1 MRLWQECNNP
11 EPKKCENINL
21 ESKSS
26 SAQRVDYDDE
36 EVENNEQNSP
46 WELSTAC
53 LLWLS
58 GSPRWLNSS
67 IAPHLLD
74 DEDVDDG
81 DDDGED
87 ADCQDDND
95 ESSPKSGESFC
106 YMTAKHSFPPD
117 MYRLVRFPNTSSSW
131 PDIVLQSNNK
141 MTLQI

>member
-1 MRLWQECNNP
+1 MRLWQECNNL

-53 LLWLS
+53 LLWLA
-58 GSPRWLNSS
+58 GNARWLNSS

-87 ADCQDDND
+87 VDYQDDKD

-106 YMTAKHSFPPD
+106 Y
-117 MYRLVRFPNTSSSW
+117 LTSAQYLARSCLGW
-131 PDIVLQSNNK
+131 GTWLDDTYLAEKNVLQK
-141 MTLQI
+141 QELQLG

>member
-1 MRLWQECNNP
+1 MRLWQECNNL

-58 GSPRWLNSS
+58 GSTRWLNSS

-81 DDDGED
+81 DDDEED
-87 ADCQDDND
+87 VDYQDDKD

-106 YMTAKHSFPPD
+106 YLTAAQYLARSCLCWWTWLDDTNLAEK
-117 MYRLVRFPNTSSSW
+117 N
-131 PDIVLQSNNK
+131 VLQK
-141 MTLQI
+141 QELQLG